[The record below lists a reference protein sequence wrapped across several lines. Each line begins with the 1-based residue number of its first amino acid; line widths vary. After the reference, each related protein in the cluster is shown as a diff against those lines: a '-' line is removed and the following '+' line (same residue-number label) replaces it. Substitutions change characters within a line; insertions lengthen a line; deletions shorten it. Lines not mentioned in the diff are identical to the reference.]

1 MAKRDRSDTGQ
12 GGVPVKKLKFKRTGI
27 EKNESGILITVPRG
41 KERQASNE
49 IINVFSQHVAT
60 LWPET
65 VGSEET
71 DNEEGD
77 LEDAIS
83 RELEGMKEKKK
94 SKKELLTPILIDIQC
109 VVFIKTRS
117 PVDPVK
123 LVEHTCKEGRTKK
136 MTRFTQRLTPIVK
149 TTGASIEDLE
159 NLASE
164 VLKPHFHEG
173 QHNLKFAVQ
182 ATIRNHSVIKK
193 DDIYRS
199 IAKCVGHDHK
209 VDLKNYD
216 LLVVVQVFKNIIGMS
231 VVKDYEQLRRFN
243 LNELYQPES
252 LESNEKTKASE
263 KEIAKDENNL
273 TEEIGTTSD
282 IPDKQ
287 ESTSDA

>member
-1 MAKRDRSDTGQ
+1 MAKRDRSDANQ
-12 GGVPVKKLKFKRTGI
+12 GGAPGKKLKFKRTGI

-65 VGSEET
+65 IGSEET
-71 DNEEGD
+71 DDEEGD

-83 RELEGMKEKKK
+83 RELEEMKEKKK

-123 LVEHTCKEGRTKK
+123 LVEYTCKEGRTKK
-136 MTRFTQRLTPIVK
+136 MTRFTQRLTPIVR

-173 QHNLKFAVQ
+173 QQSLKFAVQ

-216 LLVVVQVFKNIIGMS
+216 LLIVVQVFKNIIGMS
-231 VVKDYEQLRRFN
+231 VVKDYEQLRRYN

-252 LESNEKTKASE
+252 SKSDEKTKPLE
-263 KEIAKDENNL
+263 KEITNGESSQAA
-273 TEEIGTTSD
+273 EISTTSD
-282 IPDKQ
+282 VPEQKG
-287 ESTSDA
+287 SPADA